1 MDKTKVWNLA
11 FMIVSGMQMEKDR
24 VGDGFFW
31 NKNLVKGYLQV
42 F

>member
-1 MDKTKVWNLA
+1 
-11 FMIVSGMQMEKDR
+11 MIVSGMQMEKDR

-42 F
+42 FWHFGLGLIPV